1 MGRWLNA
8 EDGWRSILGGGWGG
22 GLLSKLVGGRVGT
35 LCRDCLACP
44 RSREES
50 GRSLC
55 PKPSESGPASVPL
68 TSVLHAAQS
77 RCAHM
82 QPPARALD
90 SPILQLPRLRLGR
103 LKPRSLNHQIK
114 GLHPAPPPQSAA
126 DGGRDAYTRGGGVPS
141 SGGADMGEHVPPP
154 SLLRLDPGSEL
165 PSPGMTPRPAQS
177 HLQEIPPSTQ

>member
-1 MGRWLNA
+1 MV
-8 EDGWRSILGGGWGG
+8 GWGG

-82 QPPARALD
+82 QPPAWALD
-90 SPILQLPRLRLGR
+90 SPILQLPRLRLG
-103 LKPRSLNHQIK
+103 P
-114 GLHPAPPPQSAA
+114 
-126 DGGRDAYTRGGGVPS
+126 DT
-141 SGGADMGEHVPPP
+141 
-154 SLLRLDPGSEL
+154 PGSPEGKNPNEL
-165 PSPGMTPRPAQS
+165 FGQPDLFLPIFRGRS
-177 HLQEIPPSTQ
+177 